1 MNLKEAFHYQNFLN
15 SLMEKATINVAL
27 IGGALRIT
35 KKHLRNKANP
45 DAENTEEVIDPSN
58 YIPTGIY
65 VNLMQKIIESKA
77 ALTEAISDAKSGL
90 DFDIDAAVE
99 ANKLRQS
106 AHSALKRTASVNKA
120 YEQTE
125 HSSDYKFNV
134 EGNQVTYYYDVE
146 VTAVEMFDKKWLR
159 DVTRKLISDA
169 NEVSAKID
177 MAMVNT
183 HVDFTPIFDVNDTFE
198 DIISEFAE
206 AEKAE

>member
-15 SLMEKATINVAL
+15 SLMDKATMNVSP

-45 DAENTEEVIDPSN
+45 NAENTEEVIEPSN

-65 VNLMQKIIESKA
+65 VNLMEKIIEAKA

-106 AHSALKRTASVNKA
+106 AHSALKRTASVNKP

-146 VTAVEMFDKKWLR
+146 VVAVEMFDKKWLR

-169 NEVSAKID
+169 NEVSARID